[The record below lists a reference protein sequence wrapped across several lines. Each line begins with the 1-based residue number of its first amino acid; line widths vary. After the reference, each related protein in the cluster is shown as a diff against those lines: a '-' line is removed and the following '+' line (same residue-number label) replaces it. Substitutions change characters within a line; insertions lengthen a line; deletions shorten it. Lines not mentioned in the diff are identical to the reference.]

1 MSGIHE
7 EVQSE
12 GGTSRRPPLVLHVV
26 IALDGGGLERLVV
39 DWTNA
44 RNERWPGSTWICC
57 LDRPGALAAEV
68 RDEAVASIHARR
80 GRFPFDVA
88 AVRRLR
94 CMYGQRQKSAA
105 GANPPLVVHS
115 HNTAAQQYATLAL
128 VGRGI
133 PHVHTEHGTNPHFG
147 GWLQRLRNVWMTRA
161 TDCVVAVSEDT
172 ADALVR
178 DQRIPREKIRV
189 IPNGVSAHR
198 SLSESERTALRKG
211 LNIDEG
217 TFVIGWT
224 GRLAKEKGQDRLLGA
239 FAGLDAAAHG
249 SSVLLLA
256 GDGRERGALERLAVE
271 FGVQDR
277 VRFAGFRLDG
287 RALLD
292 VMDLFVLPSRSEG
305 LPVALLEAMAA
316 GVPVM
321 ATDAGESWEIIEQG
335 ACGMKLPEDEVAWP
349 EAVAKAMGEV
359 AAGSDRIAS
368 QVSRARER
376 VRQRYSLSATLTAYE
391 EIYEGVGR

>member
-178 DQRIPREKIRV
+178 DQRIRV
-189 IPNGVSAHR
+189 AVLHHHVDPLCKLPGSQDVEGRMPI
-198 SLSESERTALRKG
+198 ALR
-211 LNIDEG
+211 IDP
-217 TFVIGWT
+217 
-224 GRLAKEKGQDRLLGA
+224 
-239 FAGLDAAAHG
+239 AAAVARVVAHLWSRLVEIQAPG
-249 SSVLLLA
+249 DVL
-256 GDGRERGALERLAVE
+256 RLHRLGQHRHVE
-271 FGVQDR
+271 VT
-277 VRFAGFRLDG
+277 V
-287 RALLD
+287 
-292 VMDLFVLPSRSEG
+292 
-305 LPVALLEAMAA
+305 
-316 GVPVM
+316 
-321 ATDAGESWEIIEQG
+321 
-335 ACGMKLPEDEVAWP
+335 
-349 EAVAKAMGEV
+349 
-359 AAGSDRIAS
+359 
-368 QVSRARER
+368 
-376 VRQRYSLSATLTAYE
+376 
-391 EIYEGVGR
+391 